1 MESEVEKEKS
11 EVVITIIQSI
21 NQWIGNQGRG
31 AARAAKN
38 GFLEY
43 HAERSVKGLD
53 YTEKCLKFQD
63 MYVAS
68 HISPQ
73 IVRTSPSSVLASLV
87 LERPK
92 TRRRWAFQTVHYFTD
107 AMINN
112 LNMQV
117 IQYLAY
123 VAASKPKGSSHA
135 PASVSH
141 QRWWK
146 APLRTPLLPL
156 SRVSQWF

>member
-1 MESEVEKEKS
+1 MEEVRHNHNS
-11 EVVITIIQSI
+11 INQSI
-21 NQWIGNQGRG
+21 NQSNQGRG

-92 TRRRWAFQTVHYFTD
+92 TRRR
-107 AMINN
+107 
-112 LNMQV
+112 
-117 IQYLAY
+117 
-123 VAASKPKGSSHA
+123 
-135 PASVSH
+135 
-141 QRWWK
+141 
-146 APLRTPLLPL
+146 
-156 SRVSQWF
+156 